1 MILHFYFS
9 VIFGVFQWFCTH
21 FHFVLYLSKYKIKEI
36 ACVAAPRT
44 DPRNE

>member
-1 MILHFYFS
+1 MVLHLLPY
-9 VIFGVFQWFCTH
+9 
-21 FHFVLYLSKYKIKEI
+21 FVLYLSKYKIKEI